1 MSYVDENLLR
11 DESVVHRAKVSWM
24 PLVPPLALLFLFSL
38 AIRSIAF
45 GLVIAIPV
53 VLIMALRIFSTELAI
68 TNKRVIA
75 KFGLIRRS
83 TVELKLDRV
92 EGLRVQQGIFG
103 RLLNYGSIIVSGTGI
118 TQTPVP
124 GIDDPLAFRRACM
137 QHAEDAS
144 RPSGVV
150 QPSSA

>member
-1 MSYVDENLLR
+1 MSYIDDNLLR
-11 DESVVHRAKVSWM
+11 DETVVHRAKVSWM
-24 PLVPPLALLFLFSL
+24 PLVPPLVLLFLFSL
-38 AIRSIAF
+38 VIRSIAF

-53 VLIMALRIFSTELAI
+53 ILVMAIRIYSTELAI

-75 KFGLIRRS
+75 KFGLVRRA

-124 GIDDPLAFRRACM
+124 GIDDPLAFRKACM

-144 RPSGVV
+144 RTPVAV
-150 QPSSA
+150 QVSPA